1 LFKRS
6 VKSGPAA
13 PRAKREKSTST
24 KGYYVNNAVLLPAV
38 IHAKSLNVVTS
49 ELIGMIKLIAERYSR
64 KANFIGYSFRDD
76 MVSAAVANL
85 CNTALKFDPERY
97 SNPFAYYTSAIHNS
111 FLQFMADEKKHR
123 NIRDALIIDA
133 GSNPSFN
140 FMQAEKDESHFE
152 IKESDEA
159 GTFEKATNADYEAAL
174 GSIVTPGTMVDG
186 VLVPAPEPVENF
198 VRHPGRQHGPVTI
211 YSPEDYS
218 VDEKGNITILAPAEP
233 EPVIVKPKYK
243 LTADHV
249 IGGGSYSSTKR

>member
-1 LFKRS
+1 MFKRS
-6 VKSGPAA
+6 VTAKSSSA

-38 IHAKSLNVVTS
+38 INAKSLAIVTP
-49 ELIGMIKLIAERYSR
+49 ELISMIKLIAERYSR
-64 KANFIGYSFRDD
+64 KSNFIGYSFRED

-111 FLQFMADEKKHR
+111 FLQYMADEKKHR

-133 GSNPSFN
+133 GSNPSYN
-140 FMQAEKDESHFE
+140 FMQGEKDESHFE

-159 GTFEKATNADYEAAL
+159 GTFEKSVNAAYEAAL
-174 GSIVTPGTMVDG
+174 AQIIPAGVLVDG
-186 VLVPAPEPVENF
+186 VIVPPPAPKEDV

-211 YSPEDYS
+211 YSPDDYT
-218 VDEKGNITILAPAEP
+218 VDEHGNITVHVQP
-233 EPVIVKPKYK
+233 EVEVVVERKST

-249 IGGGSYSSTKR
+249 IGAAYFSSKR